1 MEAAQQLL
9 ARKDTIE
16 RQLRSLENSLHEQG
30 VGLTDPLVDR
40 EGFPRSDIDVSAI
53 RLARVQIIE
62 LRNDLK
68 NTVGDIEQCLYQLH
82 NVPVGATQS
91 EALATSHDGD
101 LITAFGSLDATNH
114 DRLRALPAL
123 VIASLQK
130 PLVLF
135 VLRPSTEQSQ
145 LRLELTPS
153 PWEGKGFLGCHI
165 LPL

>member
-16 RQLRSLENSLHEQG
+16 RQLRSLENSLREVSALTSGPKNRVTSRQSLIFTQTNDRIPLLTLPLRLPPTSLLLEQQG

-40 EGFPRSDIDVSAI
+40 EDFPRSDIDVSAI
-53 RLARVQIIE
+53 RLARVRIIE

-91 EALATSHDGD
+91 EAPAASHDG
-101 LITAFGSLDATNH
+101 
-114 DRLRALPAL
+114 
-123 VIASLQK
+123 K
-130 PLVLF
+130 
-135 VLRPSTEQSQ
+135 
-145 LRLELTPS
+145 
-153 PWEGKGFLGCHI
+153 
-165 LPL
+165 